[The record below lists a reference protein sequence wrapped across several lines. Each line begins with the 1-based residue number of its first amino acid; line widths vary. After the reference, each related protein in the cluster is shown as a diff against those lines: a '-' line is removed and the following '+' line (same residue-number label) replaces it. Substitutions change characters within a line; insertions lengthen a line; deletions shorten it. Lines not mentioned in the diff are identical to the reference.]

1 MEEIAE
7 LKSKIKVVE
16 DQIQAVE
23 DQIEAKDRNEE
34 ELKEVVKVSSG
45 RDLDYVREV
54 MVLLLKEKQA
64 LREEEKALRE
74 EEKAL
79 REEQARKESTSL
91 GVFLCTSRF
100 LTLSFGVVRQPIHS
114 SMHAVCWLSQSRELI
129 QMSCNFQEGLFSKF
143 LGDTVN
149 GQELCLDQTVTNG
162 SQIHEI
168 KPASGEYFGF
178 SQVLD
183 GSHHCLE
190 VSIAMQIKT
199 M

>member
-23 DQIEAKDRNEE
+23 DQIAAKDRNEE
-34 ELKEVVKVSSG
+34 ELKEEVKVSSG
-45 RDLDYVREV
+45 RARVRNERDLDYVRE
-54 MVLLLKEKQA
+54 EKKA
-64 LREEEKALRE
+64 LREKEKALRE
-74 EEKAL
+74 KEKAL
-79 REEQARKESTSL
+79 RDEQARKESTSL

-149 GQELCLDQTVTNG
+149 GQELCLDQRVTNG

-168 KPASGEYFGF
+168 KPASGDHFGF

-190 VSIAMQIKT
+190 VSIAIQIKT

>member
-23 DQIEAKDRNEE
+23 AQIAAKDRNEE
-34 ELKEVVKVSSG
+34 QLKEEVKLSSG
-45 RDLDYVREV
+45 HARARNERALDYVREV
-54 MVLLLKEKQA
+54 IVLLREK
-64 LREEEKALRE
+64 EKALRE
-74 EEKAL
+74 EKKAL
-79 REEQARKESTSL
+79 RDEQARKESTSL

-100 LTLSFGVVRQPIHS
+100 LTLSIGVVRQPIHS

-168 KPASGEYFGF
+168 KPTSREYFGF

-183 GSHHCLE
+183 GSHHCME